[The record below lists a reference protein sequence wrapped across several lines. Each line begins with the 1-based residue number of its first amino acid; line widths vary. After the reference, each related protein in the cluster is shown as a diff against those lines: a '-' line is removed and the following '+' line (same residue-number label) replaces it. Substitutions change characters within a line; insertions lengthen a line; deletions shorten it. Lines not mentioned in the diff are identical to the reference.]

1 MKTSNLCMP
10 RFKGNNK
17 TKRLSPMTL
26 FERFREAIFRLI
38 MLSALTKTS
47 SDQHFNSLAVPQR
60 YYHQPDDARRS
71 EDMADCIEF
80 IKRKAF
86 IGENRESSD
95 RNSTA
100 NDVIGD
106 VAMQVL

>member
-17 TKRLSPMTL
+17 NKRLSPMTL

-47 SDQHFNSLAVPQR
+47 SDQHFNPLAVPQR
-60 YYHQPDDARRS
+60 CYHQPDDAVAVKTWRIALS
-71 EDMADCIEF
+71 SS
-80 IKRKAF
+80 
-86 IGENRESSD
+86 REKHS
-95 RNSTA
+95 
-100 NDVIGD
+100 
-106 VAMQVL
+106 